1 MSKKLIITGVLFVLL
16 VILGISSCERVPVGN
31 VAVQY
36 SMSGGL
42 KNEVLTQGYHFVSPT
57 ISTTIY
63 PIFTQQGSM
72 TKDITDKSP
81 TNEQFSV
88 STNSTKAVY
97 VDCEFTYHVEKENV
111 VKLYNKFGGK
121 KLENIENEVIKKK
134 LPMLI
139 SNVTSNIDAIDL
151 QGGGNLAEINKSITE
166 YCKKAFEDYYIT
178 IESVQIKAEIDD
190 KSQRAIQE
198 RMDSQQRLEK
208 AKIEKEIQVVENE
221 KRLAQEEA
229 NKKMQILRAE
239 GQAESKRIIAEAEAK
254 ANKMLAQ
261 SLTQEFI
268 EYTKANKWDGKYPTT
283 LAGDS
288 NLIIDSRK

>member
-1 MSKKLIITGVLFVLL
+1 MIKKIIIGVVAILFVFL
-16 VILGISSCERVPVGN
+16 IGSSLERVPVGN

-42 KNEVLTQGYHFVSPT
+42 KDEVLEQGYHFVSPT

-81 TNEQFSV
+81 INEQFSV

-97 VDCEFTYHVEKENV
+97 VDCEFTYHVEKDNV

-121 KLENIENEVIKKK
+121 KLDSIENEVIKKK

-151 QGGGNLAEINKSITE
+151 QGGGNLAEINKAITE
-166 YCKKAFEDYYIT
+166 YCAKAFEDYYIT
-178 IESVQIKAEIDD
+178 IESVQIKAEIDA
-190 KSQRAIQE
+190 KSQNAIQE

-208 AKIEKEIQVVENE
+208 AKIEKEIQQVENE
-221 KRLAQEEA
+221 KRIAQQKADKEI
-229 NKKMQILRAE
+229 QILKAE
-239 GQAESKRIIAEAEAK
+239 GLAESKRIVSEADAK
-254 ANKMLAQ
+254 ANKLIAQ
-261 SLTQEFI
+261 SLSSEFI
-268 EYTKANKWDGKYPTT
+268 QYTKAMKWDGKYPTT
-283 LAGDS
+283 MAGDS
-288 NLIIDSRK
+288 SLIIDSRK